1 MDEPAKKSMAAII
14 EKATKNAD
22 ELKKLGESAIA
33 LTKQTTLLAKYPN
46 AVPKLLEAGPDAVR
60 RLMDWDEAKLTAA
73 LSNPTELT
81 QAIARANFADKFIGK
96 SIPAPGTA
104 ARKEFDQAYRVGK
117 NNVIYRLNAQDGHTA
132 LRVDAD
138 GNIQEVVGRRAVDRL
153 SNPTQMQNNYIARH
167 GAIPK
172 EHQLHH
178 LIPDAVVRDHKL
190 AKLAREKAG
199 YDLDDAN
206 NLIALP
212 YTGDALKNAQVKIV
226 HLGSHSK
233 WSKHAT
239 EVLGD
244 ELRQLKKMLGTTD
257 LSKVPDEKLIPAL
270 NKAMQN
276 AEKRLG
282 EDLKDINLGRQKGW
296 ITDYELKDGTTTIRL
311 SQNDPQQT
319 TPIQTAN
326 ATQPPD
332 LVALE
337 TNSAPSQRGQGSDSV
352 ISQNTS
358 NTLSIDPTLQAEYQ
372 RHAQMIVSAVG
383 DQSQIL
389 DEVLDVG
396 IAAYAIGER
405 WNDYSLAQNKAYA
418 RMVLANGSSV
428 VQSMGSSVEVEQY
441 LNETMEEAV
450 IMAENS
456 LVVEQQVQQT
466 QNQIQ
471 IEYDA

>member
-153 SNPTQMQNNYIARH
+153 SDATQMRNNYVAKH

-190 AKLAREKAG
+190 AKLARERAG
-199 YDLDDAN
+199 YNLDSAD
-206 NLIALP
+206 NLVALP

-233 WSKHAT
+233 WSEHAE
-239 EVLGD
+239 EVLED
-244 ELRQLKKMLGTTD
+244 ELKKLKQKLGTDD
-257 LSKVPDEKLIPAL
+257 LSKVPDAKLIPAL
-270 NKAMQN
+270 KKAMQN
-276 AEKRLG
+276 AEKRL
-282 EDLKDINLGRQKGW
+282 EADLKDINLGRQKGW
-296 ITDYELKDGTTTIRL
+296 IKDYELEDGTKTIRL
-311 SQNDPQQT
+311 SQNEP
-319 TPIQTAN
+319 
-326 ATQPPD
+326 
-332 LVALE
+332 
-337 TNSAPSQRGQGSDSV
+337 
-352 ISQNTS
+352 SQNTF

-372 RHAQMIVSAVG
+372 RHARTVLSAVDG
-383 DQSQIL
+383 QFQLSDK
-389 DEVLDVG
+389 VLD
-396 IAAYAIGER
+396 IGVAVNAMGEQWDDR
-405 WNDYSLAQNKAYA
+405 SLTENKAYA

-428 VQSMGSSVEVEQY
+428 VRSMGSSVEIGQY
-441 LNETMEEAV
+441 LDKTVDEAG
-450 IMAENS
+450 IMTENS
-456 LVVEQQVQQT
+456 LVAEQPVQQPPS
-466 QNQIQ
+466 Q

>member
-33 LTKQTTLLAKYPN
+33 LTKQTTLLAKHPN
-46 AVPKLLEAGPDAVR
+46 AVPKLLEAGPDVVR
-60 RLMDWDEAKLTAA
+60 RLMDLDEAKLAAA
-73 LSNPTELT
+73 LSNPTELA
-81 QAIARANFADKFIGK
+81 QAIAKATFADKFIGK

-104 ARKEFDQAYRVGK
+104 ARKEFDQAYQVDK
-117 NNVIYRLNAQDGHTA
+117 NNVIYRLDAQDGHAA
-132 LRVDAD
+132 LRLDSD
-138 GNIQEVVGRRAVDRL
+138 GNIQEVAGRRAADRL

-178 LIPDAVVRDHKL
+178 LIPDAVVRDHEL

-212 YTGDALKNAQVKIV
+212 YTGDALKNAQVKII

-233 WSKHAT
+233 WSNHAE
-239 EVLGD
+239 EVLER
-244 ELRQLKKMLGTTD
+244 ELKRLKQNLGTDDFST
-257 LSKVPDEKLIPAL
+257 VPDTKLIPAL
-270 NKAMQN
+270 EKAMQN
-276 AEKRLG
+276 AEEQLAK
-282 EDLKDINLGRQKGW
+282 DLKDVNLGRQEGW
-296 ITDYELKDGTTTIRL
+296 ITDYELKDGTKTIRL
-311 SQNDPQQT
+311 SQNDLQQT
-319 TPIQTAN
+319 PPTQTAN
-326 ATQPPD
+326 AAQPPD

-337 TNSAPSQRGQGSDSV
+337 TNSAPPHRGQGSDSV

-358 NTLSIDPTLQAEYQ
+358 KNLSIDPKLQAEYQ

-456 LVVEQQVQQT
+456 LVPEQPVQQT
-466 QNQIQ
+466 PSQIQ